1 MPIIIQIRPINNQH
15 PCRTMAFLY
24 WALLLVFSVYDHQTA
39 TAFTMPSFYSYAPSS
54 KLSSPLFS
62 STQSFDEKSYET
74 DRLTKD
80 ADAMD
85 EMKKVATD
93 EYAKLRTPWKWRIR

>member
-1 MPIIIQIRPINNQH
+1 MVLDQATLPQNLKTS
-15 PCRTMAFLY
+15 TMVFLY
-24 WALLLVFSVYDHQTA
+24 WALLLVFTLYHQPA
-39 TAFTMPSFYSYAPSS
+39 AAFTPSFYSADLPQNYV
-54 KLSSPLFS
+54 SPLFS

>member
-1 MPIIIQIRPINNQH
+1 
-15 PCRTMAFLY
+15 
-24 WALLLVFSVYDHQTA
+24 
-39 TAFTMPSFYSYAPSS
+39 MPSIHSAALPSS